1 MEQQQQGEIAVAA
14 EAGLKR
20 RHVHKFGG
28 SSLAD
33 PVCYRRVAS
42 IIEQQTGGDELIVV
56 SAAGKTTNRLIQL
69 GELADT
75 GDEAAGESIS
85 ALQAYQQSL
94 IDGLLEGELQCDL
107 SAQLASDV
115 QQIGRAHV

>member
-1 MEQQQQGEIAVAA
+1 MAA
-14 EAGLKR
+14 ERALKR

-42 IIEQQTGGDELIVV
+42 ILEQQAEQQGGGRELVVV

-69 GELADT
+69 VELAEA
-75 GDEAAGESIS
+75 GDEAAGEAIT
-85 ALQAYQQSL
+85 ALHAYQQSL
-94 IDGLLEGELQCDL
+94 IDGLLEGSCC
-107 SAQLASDV
+107 ST
-115 QQIGRAHV
+115 

>member
-42 IIEQQTGGDELIVV
+42 IVEQQVGGDELIVV

-69 GELADT
+69 VELAEA
-75 GDEAAGESIS
+75 GDEAAGEAIS
-85 ALQAYQQSL
+85 
-94 IDGLLEGELQCDL
+94 
-107 SAQLASDV
+107 
-115 QQIGRAHV
+115 